1 MTPIKLQHP
10 EKQVKLAALFS
21 EFNEKKAA
29 LIALSDELG
38 MLERKQAKNTAT
50 ISAVRT
56 EFETEIAKIKAKFDE
71 KSELTLD
78 DYAETQ
84 KLKAELKARVD
95 FFTAIDEELESKLY
109 EKREETY
116 KAKKELILFRKS
128 LYRFFAESLLDEFI
142 EQNKAKI
149 ALFKGLFVQSSE
161 YDPLTGKDGH
171 DEFNDVLARKFNLE
185 PIMPEELKLPPLELA
200 DSWTPKTPSQ
210 KHIERFQP
218 QTEKGFKR
226 LLTDI

>member
-10 EKQVKLAALFS
+10 KKQAKLAALFS

-149 ALFKGLFVQSSE
+149 ALFKGLFVQSS
-161 YDPLTGKDGH
+161 
-171 DEFNDVLARKFNLE
+171 
-185 PIMPEELKLPPLELA
+185 
-200 DSWTPKTPSQ
+200 
-210 KHIERFQP
+210 
-218 QTEKGFKR
+218 
-226 LLTDI
+226 